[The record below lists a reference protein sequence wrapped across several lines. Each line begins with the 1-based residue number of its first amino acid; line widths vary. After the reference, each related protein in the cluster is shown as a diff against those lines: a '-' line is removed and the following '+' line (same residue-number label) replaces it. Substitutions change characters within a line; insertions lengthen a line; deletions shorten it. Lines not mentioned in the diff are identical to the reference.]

1 MEETMDTVLDL
12 LAQYGIEALFSILA
26 PILVMLLHK
35 GVKYLENKLGLEVGK
50 EQEKKLEKLVREG
63 IQYAEEQ
70 SQKAAKGKETNI
82 DEITSEK
89 KLDAAV
95 SYVKKNAESLGL
107 KELVDK
113 QREVLVEKI
122 EAKLFD
128 MREKS
133 KTE

>member
-1 MEETMDTVLDL
+1 MDTVLDL